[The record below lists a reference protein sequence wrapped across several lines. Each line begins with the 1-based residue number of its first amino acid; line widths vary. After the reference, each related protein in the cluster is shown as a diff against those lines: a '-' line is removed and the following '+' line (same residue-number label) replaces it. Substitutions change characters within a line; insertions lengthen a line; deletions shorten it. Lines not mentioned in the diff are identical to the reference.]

1 MNAREAI
8 KQSMDMPE
16 TIWKSYLNDLSDED
30 LLVRPVDGAN
40 HIAWQLGHLI
50 SSEHS
55 LMEAVCPGSM
65 PPLPD
70 GFAEKY
76 TSDTSGSDDPD
87 EFLGKEEYIEL
98 AESQRTGTLAAL
110 AKLSDDDLDAP
121 SPESL
126 QMLGPTVLQRNIP
139 ATHPARMIRM
149 ISSARRTTSN
159 WLRVSGRGH
168 SRRLR
173 H

>member
-8 KQSMDMPE
+8 KQSMNMPD

-55 LMEAVCPGSM
+55 LMEAICPGSM

-76 TSDTSGSDDPD
+76 TSDTSGSDDPAD
-87 EFLGKEEYIEL
+87 FLGKEDYIQL
-98 AESQRTGTLAAL
+98 AESQRTGTLAEL
-110 AKLSDDDLDAP
+110 EKLSDEDLDAP

-126 QMLGPTVLQRNIP
+126 KMLGPTVAGIISMQP
-139 ATHPARMIRM
+139 THWTMHSGQWAVIR
-149 ISSARRTTSN
+149 RK
-159 WLRVSGRGH
+159 LGRPP
-168 SRRLR
+168 LF
-173 H
+173 